1 MKILLVYIE
10 TIEEKRLIFMCGQHG
25 SEIRTVKACSEKDI
39 LSSVDTVTENRRD
52 P

>member
-1 MKILLVYIE
+1 MKILFVYIA